1 MKAKAKQIATLT
13 KEIESKMARSG
24 EAGVDLANMQEDH
37 SDTEKSL
44 AEDKKFLIDI
54 TKNCYTKEKEKETN
68 DKLRADELLALA
80 DTIKILN
87 DDDALDLF
95 KKTLPTPSL
104 LQLAVTSKAM
114 KQQALAALMQRRKHH
129 RRDPRL
135 NLISMAIRGKKVSF
149 DKVVKMIDD
158 MATLLKKEQVSDDTK
173 KAYCEKN
180 IDANEDELKEVELD
194 IKDLGKA
201 ISEHKENIKTA
212 AAEIK
217 R

>member
-54 TKNCYTKEKEKETN
+54 TKNCYTKEKEKEAN
-68 DKLRADELLALA
+68 DKMRANELLALA

-95 KKTLPTPSL
+95 KKTLPSPSFM
-104 LQLAVTSKAM
+104 QVQVSSKAM
-114 KQQALAALMQRRKHH
+114 TQKAIQALKRRIHGK
-129 RRDPRL
+129 RDFRL
-135 NLISMAIRGKKVSF
+135 NLITLALRGK
-149 DKVVKMIDD
+149 
-158 MATLLKKEQVSDDTK
+158 
-173 KAYCEKN
+173 
-180 IDANEDELKEVELD
+180 
-194 IKDLGKA
+194 
-201 ISEHKENIKTA
+201 
-212 AAEIK
+212 
-217 R
+217 